1 MSAPAR
7 RRTSA
12 EGPALSAEAIVAV
25 ATRIGEQDGLE
36 SISMRRLADELSVS
50 PMALY
55 KHVANKHDL
64 LDLIAN
70 RHLAELDLAED
81 EPAWE
86 HRLSRIFRS
95 FHELMVIH
103 PVLAHVASSQSLE
116 GPSARRMAE
125 VVLAILRNNGF
136 SDAEAVEVFSVLAS
150 YTVGL
155 TLSRRARQATDEE
168 RSQRTQRLA
177 GDLEHPH
184 LSAVAQHYVNWPEAP
199 VFEHGLDIL
208 IDAYAK
214 RRGTGTTWA

>member
-1 MSAPAR
+1 MSSTR
-7 RRTSA
+7 RRTVTES
-12 EGPALSAEAIVAV
+12 PSLSADAIVDV
-25 ATRIGEQDGLE
+25 ATRIGEEDGFE
-36 SISMRRLADELSVS
+36 SISMRRLADELGVS

-81 EPAWE
+81 EQAWE
-86 HRLSRIFRS
+86 QRLARIFRS
-95 FHELMVIH
+95 FHELMVRH
-103 PVLAHVASSQSLE
+103 PVLAHVAASQSLE

-136 SDAEAVEVFSVLAS
+136 SDPEAVEVFSVLAS

-155 TLSRRARQATDEE
+155 TLSRRARQASHEE
-168 RSQRTQRLA
+168 TSKRSQRLA

-184 LSAVAQHYVNWPEAP
+184 LSAVAHHYVNWPETP

-214 RRGTGTTWA
+214 RRGTGAWT